1 MRIDVNQQPCK
12 LWPRAGRPPTRIAKE
27 KSLLRRE
34 AVDREARL
42 AFHRFLE
49 CGISNYQS
57 AKIGNRFTNHQLA
70 IFVQSLFH
78 FETAELIDDTLR
90 PLLKCLEVRVGPP
103 VGKIAGRIK
112 LPALIVKTMRHLVT
126 DDCTHAA
133 IVERVVG

>member
-70 IFVQSLFH
+70 VFVQSLFH
-78 FETAELIDDTLR
+78 FKTAELIDDTLR
-90 PLLKCLEVRVGPP
+90 ALLKGFHISVGPP

-112 LPALIVKTMRHLVT
+112 LPPFVIK
-126 DDCTHAA
+126 
-133 IVERVVG
+133 